1 MSLDHS
7 YMYSAYLFNYFLPFS
22 GALLGMGIA
31 YIVKPKAPKGLKL
44 ILSFSGAFLLGIT
57 IFHLLPSVF
66 GISGFNVGIW
76 IVAGL
81 ILQIILE
88 FLSQGA
94 EHGHTH
100 KHSNTRLPWVLFIS
114 LCLHA
119 FIEGIPM
126 ADQKALV
133 WGIFIHK
140 IPIGMVLFLMIWQL
154 RVSLFLKVSCLV
166 FFALMSPAGSFI
178 LSNSHGLE
186 LWKTAF
192 TSLVI
197 GMLLHIATTILFESN
212 QGHAFNIRK
221 LGIILLG
228 FGLSYLL

>member
-66 GISGFNVGIW
+66 GITGFNAGIW

-126 ADQKALV
+126 ADQKTLV

-192 TSLVI
+192 TALVI

-212 QGHAFNIRK
+212 QGHAFNIGK

-228 FGLSYLL
+228 FVLSYLL

>member
-1 MSLDHS
+1 
-7 YMYSAYLFNYFLPFS
+7 
-22 GALLGMGIA
+22 MGIA
-31 YIVKPKAPKGLKL
+31 FIVKPSVPRELKL

-66 GISGFNVGIW
+66 GIEDFNAGIW
-76 IVAGL
+76 IIVGL
-81 ILQIILE
+81 VFQIVLE
-88 FLSQGA
+88 LLSKGA

-100 KHSNTRLPWVLFIS
+100 TSTSTRLPWVLFVS

-126 ADQKALV
+126 GYQEALV

-154 RVSLFLKVSCLV
+154 RVSLFLKIFCLI

-178 LSNSHGLE
+178 FSDTNGLE
-186 LWKTAF
+186 PWKTTF

-221 LGIILLG
+221 LGVILLG

>member
-31 YIVKPKAPKGLKL
+31 YIIKPKAPKGLKL

-66 GISGFNVGIW
+66 GITGFNAGIW

-126 ADQKALV
+126 ADQKTLV

-192 TSLVI
+192 TALVI

-212 QGHAFNIRK
+212 QGHAFNIGK

-228 FGLSYLL
+228 FVLSYLL